1 MMLTTK
7 GRYAVMAL
15 VDIAY
20 YGAEGKVIALHEI
33 SSRQEIALNYLE
45 QIFNKLKKANIV
57 TSIKGPGGGYVLSDQ
72 TKNISILSIIQA
84 VDESLQITRCS
95 ALDSGC
101 LIASKKI
108 CFTHALWDGLGKNI
122 KNYLSSISL
131 EDVCSNI
138 QNEQN
143 ILRS

>member
-15 VDIAY
+15 VDMAY
-20 YGAEGKVIALHEI
+20 YGLEGKAIALHEI

-45 QIFNKLKKANIV
+45 QLFNKLKKCNLVASV
-57 TSIKGPGGGYVLSDQ
+57 KGPGGGYVLLEEA
-72 TKNISILSIIQA
+72 KNISILSIIQA

-101 LIASKKI
+101 LTAKKKI
-108 CFTHALWDGLGKNI
+108 CFTHALWDGLGNNI
-122 KNYLSSISL
+122 KNYLGSISL
-131 EDVCSNI
+131 EDVCNNI
-138 QNEQN
+138 RNE
-143 ILRS
+143 